1 MKIYE
6 LHQLLHFLP
15 FSLANFILLNSSV
28 FQHLMIE
35 SYQLISHL
43 PYLQIH
49 CKTSFLRTSPKTS
62 LCIKKTLQTTFCV
75 DINTH
80 SDRKWE
86 IMKDLFKKLFFPNV
100 LFFIFIFC
108 GYHYPR
114 YFLYSDCMWPQVCTS
129 CNLIFFTEAT
139 KKTFLSINSFFLQT
153 MVFIR

>member
-35 SYQLISHL
+35 SCQLISHL

-49 CKTSFLRTSPKTS
+49 YKTSFLRTSPKMS
-62 LCIKKTLQTTFCV
+62 LCIKKMLQITFCV

-80 SDRKWE
+80 SDRKWK
-86 IMKDLFKKLFFPNV
+86 IMKDLFKKLFSKC
-100 LFFIFIFC
+100 FIFYF
-108 GYHYPR
+108 
-114 YFLYSDCMWPQVCTS
+114 YFLWISLPPLFPLLRLYVTS
-129 CNLIFFTEAT
+129 SVYI
-139 KKTFLSINSFFLQT
+139 
-153 MVFIR
+153 M